1 VSALWSVWRLLWR
14 ARRITMA
21 LGAALVLTV
30 LLAGAGLLA
39 LSGWFITATG
49 AAGLAGAGA
58 VFNVF
63 GPSAGIRALALGR
76 TFGRYG
82 ERLLTHDATL
92 GALTALRVDLLRRQT
107 RAGLD
112 AMLRLRGAVA
122 LNRLTADVDALD
134 SVALR
139 LALPLL
145 GAIVTQSVVFAA
157 LWAWVGLPVSLWV
170 IGTFV
175 GGGALV
181 LTLTARTAR
190 APSIAAERATQGLRQ
205 AVIDLVRG
213 RVELIVYGRMGAQ
226 TAIVLAADVTARRA
240 LRQQDRI
247 DRAAA
252 LALSLIAT
260 LAGAGAMVIGST
272 LIANHRTTPAL
283 AGLAVFAALAL
294 AETLHALRRGMAD
307 LGRMRD
313 AADRVMAPAEPP
325 LAQLSPHIP
334 QGGPGL
340 TVSAL
345 SYRRAGASRAIF
357 TDRSLTVAPGETV
370 AVAAPSGAGKS
381 TLLFVIA
388 GLLPP
393 DTGSAFIDGTAISA
407 MTEPDLRAHLT
418 LLPQRTAL
426 VAGSIRDNLALG
438 RDALTDADAW
448 AALQA
453 AALADVIQGKGGLD
467 ARLGEAGA
475 GLSGGEA
482 RRLALARALL
492 RRARVLL
499 LDEPTEGLDPET
511 AARTLH
517 GIRTYLPDAAILTT
531 SHRSAE
537 LGWAD
542 RVILFT

>member
-1 VSALWSVWRLLWR
+1 MSALWSVWRLLWR
-14 ARRITMA
+14 ARRVTMA
-21 LGAALVLTV
+21 LGALLVVAV

-58 VFNVF
+58 VLNVF

-92 GALTALRVDLLRRQT
+92 GALTALRVDLLRRQA

-112 AMLRLRGAVA
+112 TMLRLRGAVA

-134 SVALR
+134 GVALR

-145 GAIVTQSVVFAA
+145 GAIVTQSGVFVA
-157 LWAWVGLPVSLWV
+157 LWAWVGLPIALWI
-170 IGTFV
+170 IGAFV

-181 LTLTARTAR
+181 LIVTARTAR
-190 APSIAAERATQGLRQ
+190 APSIAAERATQSLRQ
-205 AVIDLVRG
+205 AVIDLIRG
-213 RVELIVYGRMGAQ
+213 RVELIVHGRMGTQ
-226 TAIVLAADVTARRA
+226 TATVAAADLTARRA

-247 DRAAA
+247 DRTAA
-252 LALSLIAT
+252 LTLSLIAT
-260 LAGAGAMVIGST
+260 LAVAGAMVIGSA
-272 LIANHRTTPAL
+272 LIATHRTTPAL
-283 AGLAVFAALAL
+283 AALAVFAALAL

-307 LGRMRD
+307 LGRMSD
-313 AADRVMAPAEPP
+313 AARRVMEPATPT
-325 LAQLSPHIP
+325 LAQPTAQIP

-345 SYRRAGASRAIF
+345 SYRRAGASRPIF

-388 GLLPP
+388 GLLSA
-393 DTGSAFIDGTAISA
+393 DTGAAFIDGTSISA
-407 MTEPDLRAHLT
+407 MTEPDLRARLT

-426 VAGSIRDNLALG
+426 IAGSIRDNLALA
-438 RDALTDADAW
+438 RDALDDADAW
-448 AALQA
+448 AALEA
-453 AALADVIQGKGGLD
+453 AALADVIRAKGGLD
-467 ARLGEAGA
+467 ARLGEAGS

-492 RRARVLL
+492 RRPRVLL

-511 AARTLH
+511 AARTLQ
-517 GIRTYLPDAAILTT
+517 GIRAYLPDAAILTT

>member
-1 VSALWSVWRLLWR
+1 MSALWSVWRLLWR
-14 ARRITMA
+14 ARQATMA
-21 LGAALVLTV
+21 LGALLVVAV
-30 LLAGAGLLA
+30 LLAGAGLLS

-58 VFNVF
+58 VFNLF

-92 GALTALRVDLLRRQT
+92 GALTALRVDLLRRQA

-134 SVALR
+134 GVALR

-145 GAIVTQSVVFAA
+145 GAIVTHGVVFAA
-157 LWAWVGLPVSLWV
+157 LWAWVGLPVALWI

-175 GGGALV
+175 GGGVLV
-181 LTLTARTAR
+181 LIVTARAAR
-190 APSIAAERATQGLRQ
+190 APSIAAERATQSLRQ
-205 AVIDLVRG
+205 AVIDLIRG
-213 RVELIVYGRMGAQ
+213 RVELIAYGRMGRQ
-226 TAIVLAADVTARRA
+226 TACVSAADITARRA
-240 LRQQDRI
+240 LRQQDRT

-252 LALSLIAT
+252 LALSFIAT
-260 LAGAGAMVIGST
+260 LAVAGAMVIGSA
-272 LIANHRTTPAL
+272 LIANHRTNPAL
-283 AGLAVFAALAL
+283 AALGVFAALAL
-294 AETLHALRRGMAD
+294 AETLHTLRRGMAD

-313 AADRVMAPAEPP
+313 ASGRVMERAETT
-325 LAQLSPHIP
+325 LAQPSPHIA

-340 TVSAL
+340 TVTAL
-345 SYRRAGASRAIF
+345 SYRRVGAFRAIF

-388 GLLPP
+388 GLLTPT
-393 DTGSAFIDGTAISA
+393 TGDILIDGTAISA
-407 MTEPDLRAHLT
+407 MTEPDLRARLT

-426 VAGSIRDNLALG
+426 VAGSIRENLALS
-438 RDALTDADAW
+438 RDDLDDTEAW

-453 AALADVIQGKGGLD
+453 AALDGVIRAKGGLD
-467 ARLGEAGA
+467 APLGEAGA

-492 RRARVLL
+492 RRPRVLL
-499 LDEPTEGLDPET
+499 LDEPTEGLDPVT
-511 AARTLH
+511 AARALH
-517 GIRTYLPDAAILTT
+517 GIRAYLPDAAILTT

-542 RVILFT
+542 RVILLT